1 MMLREDAA
9 EGKRVPTFRSFG
21 VQISADTGREIR
33 FRAARTPSV
42 RSFVR
47 YEARH
52 SLLSTGFSFRCSN
65 KNPRDAATRFN
76 RVERRI
82 DAARGTRCR
91 SRIATGEKL
100 SMKHVQTRFPSRK
113 DGGWRVSGFNETF
126 IRWNT
131 RRDIMFNRRDISPVG
146 FKIDLPILCS
156 LWSSWRK
163 KIRLYRDDFFFWIR
177 YFREI
182 KFRFVRL
189 FLRLISTFDVEL

>member
-1 MMLREDAA
+1 MMDKRNIFMLYNANITPISLESISIRSGSLSSHSERMMLRKDAA
-9 EGKRVPTFRSFG
+9 EGKRVPTFRSLG

-113 DGGWRVSGFNETF
+113 DGG
-126 IRWNT
+126 
-131 RRDIMFNRRDISPVG
+131 
-146 FKIDLPILCS
+146 
-156 LWSSWRK
+156 
-163 KIRLYRDDFFFWIR
+163 
-177 YFREI
+177 
-182 KFRFVRL
+182 
-189 FLRLISTFDVEL
+189 

>member
-1 MMLREDAA
+1 MMLREDAV

-100 SMKHVQTRFPSRK
+100 SMKHVFLREKMVADGSLDLMKLSFDETR
-113 DGGWRVSGFNETF
+113 EE
-126 IRWNT
+126 
-131 RRDIMFNRRDISPVG
+131 
-146 FKIDLPILCS
+146 ILCLIAVIYLLLALNRS
-156 LWSSWRK
+156 TDPLFAMKFLK
-163 KIRLYRDDFFFWIR
+163 KENKIVSR
-177 YFREI
+177 
-182 KFRFVRL
+182 
-189 FLRLISTFDVEL
+189 